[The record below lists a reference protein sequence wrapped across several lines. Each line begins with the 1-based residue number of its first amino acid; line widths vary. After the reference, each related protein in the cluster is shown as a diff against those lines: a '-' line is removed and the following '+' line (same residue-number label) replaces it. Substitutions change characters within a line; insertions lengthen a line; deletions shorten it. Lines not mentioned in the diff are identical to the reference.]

1 MVCPEGMADDDRDV
15 PQWMR
20 LLTELAVRGGRRER
34 YARLAL
40 ADAGHG
46 YDVFGA
52 HRAGAAFADIATGPL
67 YEHYFRVE
75 SRGHEHIPSQG
86 PVIVAA
92 NHSGTLPFDA
102 MMIYADLLRRTDPP
116 RLPRAIADTFV
127 AALPWISVLFARGG
141 AVAGARRNVEHLLQR
156 GELVLIFPEGVPGI
170 SKPFRERYKLQRWRG
185 GHAELAIR
193 YGATVVPAAL
203 VGAEEQMPQIGRL
216 PISVFGAPF
225 LPIPATP
232 VPLPVRYH
240 LRYGAPIRFEDPP
253 ETSDDPEVIQ
263 RAADRVRDAVQD
275 LLRQGLAE
283 RRGIFR

>member
-1 MVCPEGMADDDRDV
+1 MTRYDDRDV
-15 PQWMR
+15 PGWVR
-20 LLTELAVRGGRRER
+20 LLTELAVPRTRRER
-34 YARLAL
+34 YARLSL

-52 HRAGAAFADIATGPL
+52 HREGAALADLMTGPL
-67 YEHYFRVE
+67 YEHYFRVD
-75 SRGHEHIPSQG
+75 SRGHEYIPGSG

-127 AALPWISVLFARGG
+127 AAMPWISVVFARGG
-141 AVAGARRNVEHLLQR
+141 AVAGARRNVEHLLAR

-193 YGATVVPAAL
+193 YGATIVPAAL
-203 VGAEEQMPQIGRL
+203 VGAEEQMPQIARIPVSML
-216 PISVFGAPF
+216 GAPF
-225 LPIPATP
+225 IPVPATP

-240 LRYGAPIRFEDPP
+240 LRYGPPIRFDEPP

-275 LLRQGLAE
+275 LLDEGLTE